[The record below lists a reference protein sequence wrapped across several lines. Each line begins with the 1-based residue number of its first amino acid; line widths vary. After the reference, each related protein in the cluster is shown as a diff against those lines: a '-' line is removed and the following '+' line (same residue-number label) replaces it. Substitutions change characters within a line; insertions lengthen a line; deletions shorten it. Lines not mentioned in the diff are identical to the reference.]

1 MLAVNLPAIIL
12 LSALAT
18 SLIILSIPERMQRL
32 RTCFNMFSA
41 ISIIVLVAALVAGV
55 YSGIEYETRL
65 PLLPNV
71 DLVLQADKLSLL
83 FVSLSAFLWCITTIY
98 AIGYFKKGKNL
109 SRFFG
114 FFSLCVFATLGVA
127 LAGNLI
133 TFVIFYEL
141 LTLATY
147 PLVVHKGDKASL
159 RAGKIY
165 LTYTLIGGSVLLI
178 AVVWL
183 KSMAGA
189 LDFTSSG
196 VLASLPDLPSRELVI
211 IFALLMIGLGVKAAL
226 VPLHGWLPV
235 AMAAPAPISALLHAV
250 AVVKAGA
257 FGIVRVIYDVYG
269 VEFASSLGVTTFLA
283 FAAAITIVYASIRAL
298 YQDDL
303 KKRLAYSTISQVSY
317 IALGAALA
325 GPMATI
331 GGIVH
336 LVHQGLMKITLFFCA
351 GNIAET
357 TGVHKISQIDG
368 IGKRMPVTMT
378 AFTLAVFGMIGI
390 PPFAGFVSKWNIG
403 TSAIEAQAYW
413 VLLVLA
419 ASSALNAMYL
429 LPIVYR
435 VWFKPAVSTDAK
447 VVATKDANWM
457 MLLPPVLT
465 VSFALAAGLLANSQF
480 SPLYWAELIA
490 QQEYP
495 TLLLSNTLSVSGNH
509 LMLGMLVIIPLLL
522 ALALLLPTVGA
533 TLSLLTPLAAIP
545 ALLASVF
552 LDAQQTQA
560 SWLFFGSE
568 FSVNETSRL
577 MMFLASSLWL
587 IGGVYSLIYLSAGK
601 PRQHFLCYF
610 NLAMSGSFGLVL
622 SQDLFG
628 FITFFTLM
636 SLASYGLILHDKTLQ
651 ARLAG
656 TAYISWVIAGEILL
670 FTAFCLLYGLHDH
683 TPFKP
688 ASYHTALSLLLMVG
702 FGIKMGLLG
711 LHFWLPKAHP
721 AAPIPASAIL
731 SGLMVKSGLIGMI
744 KFMPSEPSYDLVT
757 ANSLIIVG
765 LLGTFVAILL
775 GMLQRNPKA
784 LLAYST
790 ISQMGLL
797 AASFGIFMHQPSDWM
812 LLAIVFYC
820 LHHGFAKAALFLS
833 VGTIPLMA
841 GSTWQRAAGISFILL
856 PALAIMGLPFLSG
869 GFAKTLLKSTW
880 QDYALLSTLLSI
892 SAIGSTLL
900 MLKLLYLARQ
910 TALTCDLPNVK
921 HKKLAI
927 PIVATLAIM
936 LALPFIFHDILGK
949 ALPSWQNIMTL
960 IWPISLGLLAWILL
974 RKVNVKT
981 NILDRFSQVGVHYKD
996 LVQNQELSQNQS
1008 QSQSQTA
1015 QSFFTKIT
1023 EYNDIN
1029 IWPYKNR
1036 AVVRWQNKLL
1046 NWHIDQSI
1054 VMVGLAMMLA
1064 ATLYW
1069 G

>member
-1 MLAVNLPAIIL
+1 L
-12 LSALAT
+12 
-18 SLIILSIPERMQRL
+18 
-32 RTCFNMFSA
+32 
-41 ISIIVLVAALVAGV
+41 
-55 YSGIEYETRL
+55 
-65 PLLPNV
+65 
-71 DLVLQADKLSLL
+71 
-83 FVSLSAFLWCITTIY
+83 
-98 AIGYFKKGKNL
+98 
-109 SRFFG
+109 
-114 FFSLCVFATLGVA
+114 
-127 LAGNLI
+127 
-133 TFVIFYEL
+133 
-141 LTLATY
+141 
-147 PLVVHKGDKASL
+147 
-159 RAGKIY
+159 
-165 LTYTLIGGSVLLI
+165 LIG
-178 AVVWL
+178 VVWL

-196 VLASLPDLPSRELVI
+196 VLASLPDLPTRELII
-211 IFALLMIGLGVKAAL
+211 IFALLMTGLGVKAAL

-235 AMAAPAPISALLHAV
+235 AMAAPAPVSALLHAV

-269 VEFASSLGVTTFLA
+269 VEFSSSLGVTTFLA
-283 FAAAITIVYASIRAL
+283 FAAAITIVYASVRAL

-303 KKRLAYSTISQVSY
+303 KKRLAYSTVSQVSY

-357 TGVHKISQIDG
+357 TGVHKISQMDG
-368 IGKRMPVTMT
+368 LGKRMPVTMT
-378 AFTLAVFGMIGI
+378 AFTLAAFGMIGI
-390 PPFAGFVSKWNIG
+390 PPFAGFVSKWYLGIG
-403 TSAIEAQAYW
+403 AIEAQAYW

-435 VWFKPAVSTDAK
+435 VWFKPAVSTSVKK
-447 VVATKDANWM
+447 VTTKDANWM

-465 VSFALAAGLLANSQF
+465 VSLALAAGLLANSQF
-480 SPLYWAELIA
+480 SPLYWAKLIA

-495 TLLLSNTLSVSGNH
+495 SLLISNTLPVSGEH
-509 LMLGMLVIIPLLL
+509 LMLGILVVIPLLL
-522 ALALLLPTVGA
+522 ALTILLPRVG
-533 TLSLLTPLAAIP
+533 TKLSSLTPLAAIP
-545 ALLASVF
+545 ALLASMF
-552 LDAQQTQA
+552 LNAQQTQA

-568 FSVNETSRL
+568 FSIDETSRL
-577 MMFLASSLWL
+577 MMFLAASLWL
-587 IGGVYSLIYLSAGK
+587 ICGVYSLIYLSAGK
-601 PRQHFLCYF
+601 PRKLFFCYF
-610 NLAMSGSFGLVL
+610 NLAMSGSFGLIL

-651 ARLAG
+651 ARIAG
-656 TAYISWVIAGEILL
+656 TSYIRWVITGEILL
-670 FTAFCLLYGLHDH
+670 FTAFCLLYGLYDH
-683 TPFKP
+683 TPLKP
-688 ASYHTALSLLLMVG
+688 TGYHTALSLVLMGG

-757 ANSLIIVG
+757 ANSLIVVG
-765 LLGTFVAILL
+765 LTGTFVAILL
-775 GMLQRNPKA
+775 GMMQRNPKA

-790 ISQMGLL
+790 VSQMGLL

-833 VGTIPLMA
+833 IGTIPLMA
-841 GSTWQRAAGISFILL
+841 GSTLQRAAGIGLIIL
-856 PALAIMGLPFLSG
+856 PALAIVGLPFLSG

-880 QDYALLSTLLSI
+880 QDYIMLSTMLSI

-910 TALTCDLPNVK
+910 IALTSELPSAK
-921 HKKLAI
+921 HKKLI
-927 PIVATLAIM
+927 LPIGATLAVM
-936 LALPFIFHDILGK
+936 LALPFIFHDIPGK
-949 ALPSWQNIMTL
+949 SLPSWQNITAL
-960 IWPISLGLLAWILL
+960 TWPIILGISTWILL
-974 RKVNVKT
+974 RKVKLEN
-981 NILDRFSQVGVHYKD
+981 DMFGRFSQFSDHCKD
-996 LVQNQELSQNQS
+996 FFQDQRQEQNQGKSQA
-1008 QSQSQTA
+1008 T
-1015 QSFFTKIT
+1015 QSFFNKMT
-1023 EYNDIN
+1023 EHNYIN
-1029 IWPYKNR
+1029 IWSNKNR
-1036 AVVRWQNKLL
+1036 TVVTWHNKLMS
-1046 NWHIDQSI
+1046 WHINQSI
-1054 VMVGLAMMLA
+1054 IIVGLAMVLA